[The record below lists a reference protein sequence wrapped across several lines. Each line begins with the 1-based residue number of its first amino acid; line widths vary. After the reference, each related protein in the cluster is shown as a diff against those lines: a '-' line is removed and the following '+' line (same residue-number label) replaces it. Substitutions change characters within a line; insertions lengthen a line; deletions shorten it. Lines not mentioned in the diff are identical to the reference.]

1 MDFMVRDCLTP
12 SPSTRSRAQMDGR
25 HGSASARCA
34 FPHLEEG
41 RHDTPS
47 SSRVGDHHRA
57 GLGACGKVQEAAS
70 EKAAEKVIE
79 SALSKDGGQ
88 ANR

>member
-1 MDFMVRDCLTP
+1 LGVTIAL
-12 SPSTRSRAQMDGR
+12 A
-25 HGSASARCA
+25 
-34 FPHLEEG
+34 
-41 RHDTPS
+41 
-47 SSRVGDHHRA
+47 
-57 GLGACGKVQEAAS
+57 LGACGKVQEAAS